1 MESASTPPIFRT
13 ADRPA
18 DPVAR
23 FEQPSDVFEA
33 LFQSIQGGEKHV
45 RPPLALTPDSP
56 FLPFIEIGYALRAC
70 LRDPARRD
78 YLLQRLRPHLGV
90 IIGTLPTSILP
101 HGMLPDGAPL
111 PGWRALEDIGDAE
124 LHAWL
129 IQDGGLIYGEMQRYE
144 LDNYF
149 DAIAPLIRPGG
160 VMVDLGSGLGKVVMS
175 AALTLPFTRCIGV
188 ELLGYRHRMAQ
199 ERLRQL
205 LALAQQGLA
214 SLPAPLA
221 PETPL
226 TLPVGAPATGRHL
239 HDLAARIAFIES
251 DMFKVDVRGASLVFL
266 YSTCFGPLM
275 DALGEKLAR
284 ELPVGALVSTTTYA
298 LKHPAFQLVHYF
310 PAGTVAWTNVMVYQ
324 RSGPLASLTPAET
337 AALYQP
343 DPVAWEARVRRDF
356 DAMDLATKAAAT
368 IYAP

>member
-1 MESASTPPIFRT
+1 MTSEIPPPTFRSA
-13 ADRPA
+13 DK
-18 DPVAR
+18 PVEPVTR

-70 LRDPARRD
+70 LRAPARRD
-78 YLLQRLRPHLGV
+78 YLLQRLRPHLNV
-90 IIGTLPTSILP
+90 IIGTLPNSLLP
-101 HGMLPDGAPL
+101 HGMLPDAAPP
-111 PGWRALEDIGDAE
+111 PGWRSLEEISDAE
-124 LHAWL
+124 VRAWL

-175 AALTLPFTRCIGV
+175 AALALPFTRCIGV

-199 ERLRQL
+199 QRLQQL
-205 LALAQQGLA
+205 LALAQQSLA
-214 SLPAPLA
+214 ALPAPLA
-221 PETPL
+221 PEAPL
-226 TLPVGAPATGRHL
+226 PLPAGHAATGRHL

-284 ELPVGALVSTTTYA
+284 ELPEGALVSTTTYA
-298 LKHPAFQLVHYF
+298 LKHPGFRLLHYF
-310 PAGTVAWTNVMVYQ
+310 PPGTVAWTNVMVYQ
-324 RSGPLASLTPAET
+324 RTGPLAALTPAET
-337 AALYQP
+337 AAPYEP

-356 DAMDLATKAAAT
+356 DAMDARGS
-368 IYAP
+368 I